1 MKSRF
6 FKKSKI
12 VLTTIVSILGLASTS
27 SCSSFFGG
35 SDYTISNVEQRV
47 DSETGDT
54 IVIITFENEEIA
66 PLTFRIP
73 TVTNGVGIE
82 SITSVSQNNTVTL
95 KITYTDGNTQEI
107 RVPIINGVN
116 GKDGVSVTDVAV
128 TPQEDGSVT
137 IQFFYSDGGESEEF
151 LVPKGDDGV
160 GIADIVQIPQGGG
173 KNIIKITFTDPKMEP
188 KEFLIQDGVSITSIE
203 FDEENSTEE
212 EYVLVVNFSNNTQD
226 TFSIPRPIP
235 ATWLSGKGAPNDDN
249 GRNGDFYLD
258 SENGFVYKKNN
269 GQWEWL
275 FSMKN
280 EKESVTVSF
289 NLRTGEFIDGQE
301 GPYAIKTRIDYNSTV
316 DLKDIPVPTKNGYEF
331 IGWYAS
337 DIVNIN
343 AGKFTN
349 LTIVTSDINLY
360 AWWSEAI

>member
-12 VLTTIVSILGLASTS
+12 VLTTLVSILGLASIS

-47 DSETGDT
+47 DETTGET
-54 IVIITFENEEIA
+54 IVTITFENEEIA

-82 SITSVSQNNTVTL
+82 SINSVSENNTVTL
-95 KITYTDGNTQEI
+95 TITYTDGNTQEI
-107 RVPIINGVN
+107 KVPIINGTN
-116 GKDGVSVTDVAV
+116 GKDGVSVINVAV

-137 IQFFYSDGGESEEF
+137 IQFFYSDGSESEEF

-160 GIADIVQIPQGGG
+160 GIADIVQIPQDGG
-173 KNIIKITFTDPKMEP
+173 KYIIRITFTDPKIEP
-188 KEFLIQDGVSITSIE
+188 KDLFIQDGVSVTSIE

-235 ATWLSGKGAPNDDN
+235 ATWLSGRGAPDDAN

-258 SENGFVYKKNN
+258 DESGAVYKKNN
-269 GQWEWL
+269 GQWDWL

-280 EKESVTVSF
+280 ELEQVAVSF
-289 NLRTGEFIDGQE
+289 NLRAGEFIDGDE
-301 GPYAIKTRIDYNSTV
+301 GPYVIKERIPYNSTV
-316 DLKDIPVPTKNGYEF
+316 KLENIPIPTRDGYDF
-331 IGWYAS
+331 LGWYAS
-337 DIVNIN
+337 DVVNIN

-349 LTIVTSDINLY
+349 LTSVTSNIDLY
-360 AWWSEAI
+360 AWRSEAI

>member
-12 VLTTIVSILGLASTS
+12 VLTTLVSILGLASIS

-54 IVIITFENEEIA
+54 IVTITFENEEIA

-82 SITSVSQNNTVTL
+82 SITPDTQNNAVTL

-137 IQFFYSDGGESEEF
+137 IQFFYSDGSESEEF
-151 LVPKGDDGV
+151 LVPKGDNGV
-160 GIADIVQIPQGGG
+160 GIADIVQVPNGDGTYTVT
-173 KNIIKITFTDPKMEP
+173 ITFTDPEMP
-188 KEFLIQDGVSITSIE
+188 AKELFIQDGVSITSIE

-212 EYVLVVNFSNNTQD
+212 EYVLVVNFSDNTQD

-235 ATWLSGKGAPNDDN
+235 ATWLSGRGAPDDAN

-258 SENGFVYKKNN
+258 DQSGAVYKKNN
-269 GQWEWL
+269 GKWERL

-280 EKESVTVSF
+280 ELEQVTVSF
-289 NLRTGEFIDGQE
+289 NLRAGEIIDGDE
-301 GPYAIKTRIDYNSTV
+301 GPYAIKERIPYNSTV
-316 DLKDIPVPTKNGYEF
+316 KLENIPIPTKVGCEF
-331 IGWYAS
+331 LGWYAS

-349 LTIVTSDINLY
+349 LTTVTSDVCLY
-360 AWWSEAI
+360 AWWSEVI